1 MGPRILVSLVFLF
14 ALLGFNLTPAKAA
27 APKVVTT
34 IAPLQSIAAN
44 VMQGVGTPKALLP
57 GTASPHSYALKPSD
71 AKTISEAD
79 VIVRVGPTL
88 EGFLSKSLA
97 TLGKQ
102 ARIIELL
109 NDKDLLLLD
118 SRTHA
123 DDQHDHGDYDP
134 HIWLNT
140 INGEEIANILA
151 RHLAELDPANAQKY
165 FDNARGF
172 RQRLDK
178 VRRRLEVQLRSYA
191 TVPFMTY
198 HDGFQYFERAFSLN
212 SKGYVTLNP
221 ERPIGAKRVTLLRA
235 SMASH
240 QVQCLFMEPQYE
252 PKLVEILTEGTKV
265 RTAIADPLGAD
276 IPMGV
281 DFYPKL
287 MENLGNAF
295 TTCLSGKS

>member
-14 ALLGFNLTPAKAA
+14 ALLGFNSTPAKAA

-34 IAPLQSIAAN
+34 IAPLQSN

-57 GTASPHSYALKPSD
+57 GAASPHSYALKPSD

-79 VIVRVGPTL
+79 VIVWVGPSL
-88 EGFLSKSLA
+88 EGFLAKSLT
-97 TLGKQ
+97 TLGKK
-102 ARIIELL
+102 AKIIELL
-109 NDKDLLLLD
+109 TDKDLLLLD
-118 SRTHA
+118 SRSHA
-123 DDQHDHGDYDP
+123 DDQHDHGSYDP

-151 RHLAELDPANAQKY
+151 RHLAELDPGNAQKY
-165 FDNARGF
+165 FENTQNF

-198 HDGFQYFERAFSLN
+198 HDGFQYFERSFSLN
-212 SKGYVTLNP
+212 SKGYVTLHP

-235 SMASH
+235 SMASNK
-240 QVQCLFMEPQYE
+240 VQCLFMDPQYK
-252 PKLVEILTEGTKV
+252 PKLVETLTEGTNV
-265 RTAIADPLGAD
+265 RTAFADPLGAD

-287 MENLGNAF
+287 LENLGNAF